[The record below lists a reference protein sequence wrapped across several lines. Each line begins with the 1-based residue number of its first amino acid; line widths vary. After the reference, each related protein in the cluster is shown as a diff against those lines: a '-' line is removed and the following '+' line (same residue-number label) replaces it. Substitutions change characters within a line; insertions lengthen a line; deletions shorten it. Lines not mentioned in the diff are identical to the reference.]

1 MNNRGQMLF
10 RIIAGIYL
18 AYQGVNL
25 LTKVIRNKPDNYML
39 YAVFAIVFIVVG
51 VVFLIWAVK
60 LLVKSE
66 KEDIEIKSYQ
76 GEVTE
81 DNESSEITEEVI
93 AEIEAEEKEN

>member
-60 LLVKSE
+60 LFVKSE

>member
-25 LTKVIRNKPDNYML
+25 LTKVIQNKPDNYML

-60 LLVKSE
+60 LFVKSE

>member
-25 LTKVIRNKPDNYML
+25 LTKVIRNNPDNYML

>member
-25 LTKVIRNKPDNYML
+25 LTKVIQNKPDNYML

>member
-1 MNNRGQMLF
+1 M
-10 RIIAGIYL
+10 
-18 AYQGVNL
+18 
-25 LTKVIRNKPDNYML
+25 TKVIQNKPDNYML

-60 LLVKSE
+60 LFVKSE

>member
-25 LTKVIRNKPDNYML
+25 LTKVIQNKPDNYML

-93 AEIEAEEKEN
+93 AEIEAEE

>member
-1 MNNRGQMLF
+1 MNSRGQMLF

>member
-51 VVFLIWAVK
+51 VVFLIWSVK